1 MIQGTKFTRAS
12 ASVLI
17 ATTVLFAGACFASP
31 VVIKSGNVVGS
42 PAPGNMRH
50 HILQTQQDFASLVA
64 IETSGEVDLQIL
76 EGKREDIPVFRM
88 PAMTAE
94 GSLIQACA
102 VPSFFL
108 PKVGGPKIFEIPY
121 LFRDKQHAEKYPGSS
136 LAARFSEQIENEYQV
151 KVLGHFLVAH
161 SVSITSTDKPIVLPE
176 DFAGRHVNDDFE
188 SFAPMWENVRPAKR
202 YSIGYSEAAAGA
214 LHNEKQLDTAIGML
228 QNNIGQKQYTKFHHA
243 TIAPSFYTFFYTFV
257 VNRDVWEGLGD
268 VQRSGI
274 LRAARAAEKLAF
286 INEEATAI
294 YHTAMNEAL
303 GVSVHMQTT
312 QERYAWMREFSG
324 KVRDGILRDSDD
336 ADELRSYIRQ
346 IEAL

>member
-1 MIQGTKFTRAS
+1 MIHKTKINISCAS
-12 ASVLI
+12 LLI
-17 ATTVLFAGACFASP
+17 AALALFASTCFASP

-50 HILQTQQDFASLVA
+50 HILQTQQDFASLIA
-64 IETSGEVDLQIL
+64 IETNGEVDLQIL

-88 PAMTAE
+88 PAMAAE

-136 LAARFSEQIENEYQV
+136 LAARFSERIENEYQV

-161 SVSITSTDKPIVLPE
+161 SVSITSTDKPIFLPE
-176 DFAGRHVNDDFE
+176 DFSGRYVNDDFE

-202 YSIGYSEAAAGA
+202 YSIGFTAAAAGA
-214 LHNEKQLDTAIGML
+214 LHEEKQLDTSIGML
-228 QNNIGQKQYTKFHHA
+228 QNNISQKQYTKFHYA

-257 VNRDVWEGLGD
+257 VNRDVWEGLSD
-268 VQRSGI
+268 VQRYGI

-286 INEEATAI
+286 VNEEATAN
-294 YHTAMNEAL
+294 YHAAMNEAL

-312 QERYAWMREFSG
+312 QERDAWMKEFSG
-324 KVRDGILRDSDD
+324 KVRDGILRKSED
-336 ADELRSYIRQ
+336 ADKLSSYIRQ